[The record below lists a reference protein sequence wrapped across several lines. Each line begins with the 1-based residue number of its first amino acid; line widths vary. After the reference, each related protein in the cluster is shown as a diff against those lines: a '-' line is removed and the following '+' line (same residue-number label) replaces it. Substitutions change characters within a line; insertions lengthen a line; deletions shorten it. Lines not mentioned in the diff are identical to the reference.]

1 VRYATTE
8 RNVLVSFT
16 RHPFIVG
23 LNYAF
28 QTATKL
34 FLILDY
40 CPGGDMG
47 SVIQREKRM
56 TEARARDYLCEILL
70 ALEDLHKQD
79 IIY

>member
-1 VRYATTE
+1 
-8 RNVLVSFT
+8 
-16 RHPFIVG
+16 
-23 LNYAF
+23 
-28 QTATKL
+28 
-34 FLILDY
+34 
-40 CPGGDMG
+40 MG